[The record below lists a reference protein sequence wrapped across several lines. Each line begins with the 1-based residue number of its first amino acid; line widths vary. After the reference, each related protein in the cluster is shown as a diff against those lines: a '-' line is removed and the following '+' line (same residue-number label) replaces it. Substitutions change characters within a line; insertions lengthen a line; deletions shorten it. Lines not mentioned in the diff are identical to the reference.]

1 MKMPKLFLSIVL
13 ILAANAAYA
22 GVTTGSVG
30 GSGSGRA
37 LLVVGGG
44 SNGYF
49 YEDLDGISTG
59 VGTLPAPSDVLNPTQ
74 VVLLS
79 ESDEDSALYS
89 ECYLTVP
96 TGATATVQAYV
107 AQAYD
112 EDDGYSG
119 TAWARVGGTTYSA
132 YYSNSGTTYT
142 TTLSAGTY
150 YLQTYTLAGNVDG
163 PEARIVVNIAY

>member
-22 GVTTGSVG
+22 GVTSGSVG

-44 SNGYF
+44 SGGYF

-59 VGTLPAPSDVLNPTQ
+59 VGTVSSPSAVSNPTQ

-79 ESDEDSALYS
+79 ETDEDSALYS
-89 ECYLTVP
+89 ECYLTLP

-107 AQAYD
+107 AQAYVTGV
-112 EDDGYSG
+112 GYVG
-119 TAWARVGGTTYSA
+119 TAWARVGATTYSA
-132 YYSNSGTTYT
+132 YSGNSGTTYT
-142 TTLSAGTY
+142 TTLTAGTY
-150 YLQTYTLAGNVDG
+150 YLQTYTLAGTYG
-163 PEARIVVNIAY
+163 GQQARIVVNITY